1 MSMAKVIFTYE
12 GIDETIDCSKEDKM
26 KDICQKYSS
35 KIEVNTTLPSLNRHN
50 STKLAYFLMKEFDKG
65 DKSFYK
71 PYIDLILSNDYLNFP
86 AFWNKEDII
95 ELNDHEVNDKISNY
109 KDEINQTYEQIIKKT
124 DVNIFEQVIF
134 KKIYLFI

>member
-1 MSMAKVIFTYE
+1 MN
-12 GIDETIDCSKEDKM
+12 TI
-26 KDICQKYSS
+26 
-35 KIEVNTTLPSLNRHN
+35 LPSLNKYN
-50 STKLAYFLMKEFDKG
+50 STKIGYFLMKKFDKG

-71 PYIDLILSNDYLNFP
+71 SYIDLILSNDYLNFP

-109 KDEINQTYEQIIKKT
+109 KVEINQTYEQIIKKT

-134 KKIYLFI
+134 KKIYLCI